1 MMQSQDKETA
11 QAQTQTVPKN
21 STSHSTRF
29 GDVLNTALEDLVD
42 HVLCQSWQILY
53 DDEAMTRDEAEAV
66 AASLIQG
73 RCYYFGEVTTAAA
86 ILAAWKEVRNG

>member
-1 MMQSQDKETA
+1 MLKSKEKETA
-11 QAQTQTVPKN
+11 QAQTQTVPQN
-21 STSHSTRF
+21 STSHDNRF
-29 GDVLNTALEDLVD
+29 GDALSAVLEDLVD
-42 HVLCQSWQILY
+42 HVLCQSWEILY

-66 AASLIQG
+66 AASLIQE